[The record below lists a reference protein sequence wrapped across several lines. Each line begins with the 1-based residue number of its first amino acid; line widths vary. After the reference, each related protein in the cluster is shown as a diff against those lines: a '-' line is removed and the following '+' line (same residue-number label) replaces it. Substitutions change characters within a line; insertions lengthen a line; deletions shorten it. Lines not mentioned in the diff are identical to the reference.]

1 MKTSFLDFL
10 LGGDQAAK
18 PKDHMGLVELKA
30 KISGL
35 STFSASSSSGVLTF
49 GGGVSQ
55 AHTNIEIICRNI
67 DDTIEA
73 LKTGLDP
80 HGNPI
85 TNREISQGL
94 KALIQE
100 TRKPAFT
107 GLMASVLGGVGS
119 QLLQGHMYELE
130 RIADEIARGAQR
142 QGLNL
147 GFIVGLITGAAG
159 GFGFSVVYLINI
171 LLRLIFPILDNQ
183 YLTVISIITFPVA
196 IVAGYFCLRVANKVL
211 IKRGTHGLGYRGSG
225 SSRVVQGFFGV
236 AIGASFFFCCI
247 APIMFGFVP
256 LGIAQ

>member
-1 MKTSFLDFL
+1 MKNSFLDFL

-18 PKDHMGLVELKA
+18 PKDHMGLIDLKA

-55 AHTNIEIICRNI
+55 AHTNIDIICRNI

-100 TRKPAFT
+100 TRKPAFA
-107 GLMASVLGGVGS
+107 GLMSSVLGGVGS
-119 QLLQGHMYELE
+119 QLLQGYMYELE
-130 RIADEIARGAQR
+130 RIADEIARGGQK
-142 QGLNL
+142 QGINR

-159 GFGFSVVYLINI
+159 GAGFSAIYFIN
-171 LLRLIFPILDNQ
+171 LFLRLIFPILDTQ
-183 YLTVISIITFPVA
+183 YLTLISIITFPVA
-196 IVAGYFCLRVANKVL
+196 VVGGYFCLRAANKTL
-211 IKRGTHGLGYRGSG
+211 IKRGTHGLGYVGSG
-225 SSRVVQGFFGV
+225 NSRIVQGFFGIV
-236 AIGASFFFCCI
+236 IGASIFFCCV
-247 APIMFGFVP
+247 APIMFGFISA
-256 LGIAQ
+256 GIAQ